1 MVPHQISKITI
12 SMHGLTIVGLNSF
25 CCCCPQTQRMLDE
38 EQREDTAMKDRFK
51 DNWKRTSSS
60 KLTQSLRG
68 DVSKFHNIVETATK
82 ADSTV
87 KQKFESHRSAF
98 VMLGKAEPDLEA
110 SLPKAGAQS
119 AILSGSQ
126 VSKLACYFLLH
137 HHYHPHYHPPSITIT
152 LYLHAECPG
161 AATAHGGGTHYES

>member
-1 MVPHQISKITI
+1 
-12 SMHGLTIVGLNSF
+12 
-25 CCCCPQTQRMLDE
+25 MLDE
-38 EQREDTAMKDRFK
+38 EEREDTTMRDRFK
-51 DNWKRTSSS
+51 EKWKRTSSS

-68 DVSKFHNIVETATK
+68 EVNKFNNIVETATK

-87 KQKFESHRSAF
+87 KQKFESQRNAF

-126 VSKLACYFLLH
+126 VSKLS
-137 HHYHPHYHPPSITIT
+137 YH
-152 LYLHAECPG
+152 
-161 AATAHGGGTHYES
+161 